1 MATIPG
7 SCFIPTS
14 SAGRATIRRPAHRWV
29 PPTAPRSPT
38 GPPGRIVSSGG
49 TITITGYDFGDQCT
63 SCQVLANPV
72 GSTTQTALQ
81 VSSWTGT
88 SISAMLPASL
98 TGLLTIIVKATTGT
112 DAITI
117 MAAVPGPTLAG
128 TPSS

>member
-1 MATIPG
+1 VGPL
-7 SCFIPTS
+7 TS
-14 SAGRATIRRPAHRWV
+14 A
-29 PPTAPRSPT
+29 
-38 GPPGRIVSSGG
+38 PGRIVSSGG

-117 MAAVPGPTLAG
+117 MAAVPGPPLAG
-128 TPSS
+128 TPSSLQFAYTAGGAVPAAQSIRSPTAEAERSPS

>member
-1 MATIPG
+1 MGNCGADEWRRYRDRVLYRLRQRDGRLSGDQLIAGYTNCASLAEGVGYFSAARCKIGADIYASGVGPL
-7 SCFIPTS
+7 TS
-14 SAGRATIRRPAHRWV
+14 A
-29 PPTAPRSPT
+29 
-38 GPPGRIVSSGG
+38 PGRIVSSGG

-98 TGLLTIIVKATTGT
+98 
-112 DAITI
+112 
-117 MAAVPGPTLAG
+117 
-128 TPSS
+128 